1 MSWAFFVV
9 LCLCCVFTLN
19 LLFCSAGHELH
30 EQAGRKRVCGLQQ
43 CHVSAAELEIKT
55 DFLCLDEMKH
65 CNVFDRFLVYE
76 TVLHLWGESQVSQ
89 QLPGSVWVHVTWFE
103 SHHEINLSLLSVW
116 LSFQSERESGDR
128 NFAIG
133 YYLKEK
139 KVRLDAAD
147 NWAGIFLFKRKFF
160 FLLWTHYICNFIL
173 SIIIWFILWCLL
185 VFLFSV

>member
-1 MSWAFFVV
+1 MYAQCPWAFFVV

-43 CHVSAAELEIKT
+43 CHVSAAELEIKQI
-55 DFLCLDEMKH
+55 FHVDEMKH
-65 CNVFDRFLVYE
+65 FNVFDRFLVYK
-76 TVLHLWGESQVSQ
+76 TVLHLWGGSQVSQ
-89 QLPGSVWVHVTWFE
+89 QLPGSVWVHVTGSE
-103 SHHEINLSLLSVW
+103 SHHEINLSPLSVW

-147 NWAGIFLFKRKFF
+147 NWDGILLFKRKLF
-160 FLLWTHYICNFIL
+160 FLLWTHYICDFIL
-173 SIIIWFILWCLL
+173 SFCILNFI
-185 VFLFSV
+185 FGISA